1 MMNGD
6 IEMTALDRL
15 KALEESPSRSVSD
28 EIEITR
34 LQLQVDA
41 EEYDFDYV
49 NSFVEDIMLQIKDDD
64 FDGSREEATQQIYHI
79 VNRNHS
85 GRGYFSWDGIL
96 DDMVEYLGFSEER
109 ARDILREC

>member
-1 MMNGD
+1 MS
-6 IEMTALDRL
+6 ALDRL

-28 EIEITR
+28 EIEIAR
-34 LQLQVDA
+34 LQQEVKDW
-41 EEYDFDYV
+41 DYV
-49 NSFVEDIMLQIKDDD
+49 DSFAEDIMSQIKDDE
-64 FDGSREEATQQIYHI
+64 FDGSREKAIQNVTHI
-79 VNRNHS
+79 VKRNHS

>member
-1 MMNGD
+1 
-6 IEMTALDRL
+6 MTALDRL
-15 KALEESPSRSVSD
+15 IALQESPSRSVND
-28 EIEITR
+28 EIEIMR
-34 LQLQVDA
+34 LQDEVDA
-41 EEYDFDYV
+41 SDYV
-49 NSFVEDIMLQIKDDD
+49 NSFVEDIMSQIKDDE
-64 FDGSREEATQQIYHI
+64 FDGSREEATQHVTHI